1 MRAAT
6 KPADKKNLQ
15 ELVPLDALSEAR
27 FAEIAKKITIEEV
40 RKGRYLFRE
49 GDRDGYSMYLLEG
62 KINLIDGHRKVVG
75 EVEAGTDA
83 SRYPLANQ
91 QPRTASARAVT
102 RVVIAHIDSGLLDVF
117 LTWDQT
123 SSTEVTEIKADNDQD
138 WMTRM
143 LQSDAFA
150 RIPPALIQRLLMQME
165 PFPVHA
171 GDVVISEG
179 EAGDYFYTIGKGR
192 CAVTSRTAP
201 DGGDV
206 KLAELSDGDFFG
218 EGALVSESPR
228 NATVTMLTDGLLMR
242 LAKTDFVELLKN
254 TLVQNVSFD
263 DAVVMV
269 DEGAVWLDVRSPGE
283 YEAGSFED
291 SVNIPLVELR
301 GEMPELVFNVKY
313 VICCDTARRSS
324 SAAFI
329 LSHKGFEVYVLDG
342 GLNGLASGSVTPAG
356 LPAQAG
362 TAGQVDGGD
371 DIEQGADV
379 ISFNRN
385 PEIDTVGALASSAR
399 SVLESTIE
407 DTGTGVQPGF
417 DTSAGDPERSRLSMM
432 QQEEVDDLRN
442 ENLQLQQE
450 IGTLQDRE
458 HDLTGRLAGLH
469 QLEQELEVAH
479 QELSSLQQ
487 RVENGSDEAHLL
499 REQYAALQ
507 EEYTD
512 RVGRLEQELDQSRT
526 QLESLR
532 AEFAAGKQKQEQ
544 LEAEVESGQLSRQ
557 AGVEHLEA
565 ELVQA
570 RQRAESLQTE
580 LAGANGQVA
589 QLRSDAELSGQEQQ
603 RLTGELREELQQSHR
618 QIEVL
623 QGDVESLREA
633 RQATDEAAAAT
644 VAEQGDT
651 LERLQAELTQARA
664 QAESLQAELAG
675 ANGQAAQLRSDA
687 ESSGQEQQRLIGE
700 LREELQQSHRQIE
713 VLQGDVESLREARQA
728 TDEAAAATVAEQDG
742 MLERLQAEL
751 VQAREQAESLQ
762 AELAGANEQAAQ
774 LRSDAESSGQE
785 QQQLV
790 VQLRSELAQ
799 VRTDNDE
806 FERQLGEE
814 RSEAAGLR
822 HQLDELAA
830 QLEAEREQYRDN
842 SEQMQR
848 EAETAAAGKQEIE
861 RQLEALQQE
870 HRSDREQLASI
881 TVEYSD
887 VQSSLQ
893 LLRQENASLREEKRQ
908 LQSQQEEQ
916 AEQLANISQDTQ
928 MAEEVRDRLQQEWA
942 AERDALKEELAGRS
956 TQIDELRIRL
966 EQSQEALDRERERQE
981 DLQSSITKADERL
994 EQNELRYTEL
1004 QQEQALVADE
1014 YQAVLV
1020 ERDSLRE
1027 KVAETLQ
1034 SQTAQQ
1040 EEIEALNTRIASL
1053 TETSDEASRKL
1064 NEQLQD
1070 AQKHVAEASRQI
1082 DEQVAQVESLHRD
1095 LAETRE
1101 EKIRLEVETQ
1111 TLQQRME
1118 EMQQEVQQ
1126 LDGRSRA
1133 LDQQNQDALNKAYED
1148 LTRKNDTEK
1157 ELQGQIERLRKKLEQ
1172 TGEELLEAHNEAR
1185 ENTEHFREELNAE
1198 RRARAEE
1205 RAQLA
1210 ARQKELKEQLATIAH
1225 QHEAVLSTQEGVLA
1239 QVKDSA
1245 REEQSSRLQQAL
1257 LAHEQAEEQIAG
1269 LQNELARAHEET
1281 AQAVQ
1286 QDRER
1291 YQADLAL
1298 AREQKTEA
1306 DETVARI
1313 EAQLNQ
1319 LMQERDAALAEQQGI
1334 REQLNSLRAEVEV
1347 ARGLMG
1353 TDEDGRVAD
1362 PAEMQAELEEMKKNI
1377 KIAIRLRSEAEA
1389 QRDKSL
1395 KEMIELKRQYEKE
1408 GPAGARLHVP
1418 SLDEAEEK
1426 NPQTRSQSQPL
1437 AGRGAGTPGAKPN
1450 GKRPVF
1456 RYVVEWGNGGKRV
1469 WLGKAIGLGMAG
1481 IAALV
1486 FWLMLNSENPV
1497 IPETKPVARD
1507 VAVPALTAPNVP
1519 ADRAETA
1526 NEADRDNPAGMQADQ
1541 ESGNTEAVPESQTVA
1556 EDVPSQAQHALDIQD
1571 AQEVQ
1576 DVPEIPDVV
1585 AGRSFRDSLQGGSKG
1600 PLMVELPAA
1609 SYLMGSP
1616 GNSLNFE
1623 ERPQHRVDLG
1633 AFSISKHEVSFAEYD
1648 RFARA
1653 TGQRLP
1659 HDEGWGRGN
1668 QPVINVSW
1676 KNANAYVRWLSRQ
1689 TGRKYRL
1696 PTESEWEFAA
1706 RAGTTRDH
1714 WWDPDTESAPA
1725 NCFDCGSRWDG
1736 KRTTAVGSFPAN
1748 RFGLHDTAGNVQ
1760 EWTEDCYYPNYQD
1773 AARDGSA
1780 RQGRRCTQRVVRG
1793 GSYSSPVDSLRSAK
1807 RGQYDQD
1814 TRLDNL
1820 GFRVVRVE

>member
-1 MRAAT
+1 
-6 KPADKKNLQ
+6 L
-15 ELVPLDALSEAR
+15 
-27 FAEIAKKITIEEV
+27 
-40 RKGRYLFRE
+40 
-49 GDRDGYSMYLLEG
+49 
-62 KINLIDGHRKVVG
+62 
-75 EVEAGTDA
+75 
-83 SRYPLANQ
+83 
-91 QPRTASARAVT
+91 RT
-102 RVVIAHIDSGLLDVF
+102 
-117 LTWDQT
+117 
-123 SSTEVTEIKADNDQD
+123 
-138 WMTRM
+138 
-143 LQSDAFA
+143 
-150 RIPPALIQRLLMQME
+150 
-165 PFPVHA
+165 
-171 GDVVISEG
+171 
-179 EAGDYFYTIGKGR
+179 
-192 CAVTSRTAP
+192 
-201 DGGDV
+201 
-206 KLAELSDGDFFG
+206 
-218 EGALVSESPR
+218 
-228 NATVTMLTDGLLMR
+228 
-242 LAKTDFVELLKN
+242 
-254 TLVQNVSFD
+254 
-263 DAVVMV
+263 
-269 DEGAVWLDVRSPGE
+269 
-283 YEAGSFED
+283 
-291 SVNIPLVELR
+291 
-301 GEMPELVFNVKY
+301 
-313 VICCDTARRSS
+313 
-324 SAAFI
+324 
-329 LSHKGFEVYVLDG
+329 
-342 GLNGLASGSVTPAG
+342 
-356 LPAQAG
+356 
-362 TAGQVDGGD
+362 
-371 DIEQGADV
+371 
-379 ISFNRN
+379 
-385 PEIDTVGALASSAR
+385 
-399 SVLESTIE
+399 
-407 DTGTGVQPGF
+407 
-417 DTSAGDPERSRLSMM
+417 
-432 QQEEVDDLRN
+432 
-442 ENLQLQQE
+442 
-450 IGTLQDRE
+450 
-458 HDLTGRLAGLH
+458 
-469 QLEQELEVAH
+469 
-479 QELSSLQQ
+479 
-487 RVENGSDEAHLL
+487 
-499 REQYAALQ
+499 
-507 EEYTD
+507 
-512 RVGRLEQELDQSRT
+512 
-526 QLESLR
+526 
-532 AEFAAGKQKQEQ
+532 
-544 LEAEVESGQLSRQ
+544 
-557 AGVEHLEA
+557 
-565 ELVQA
+565 
-570 RQRAESLQTE
+570 
-580 LAGANGQVA
+580 
-589 QLRSDAELSGQEQQ
+589 
-603 RLTGELREELQQSHR
+603 
-618 QIEVL
+618 
-623 QGDVESLREA
+623 
-633 RQATDEAAAAT
+633 
-644 VAEQGDT
+644 
-651 LERLQAELTQARA
+651 
-664 QAESLQAELAG
+664 
-675 ANGQAAQLRSDA
+675 
-687 ESSGQEQQRLIGE
+687 
-700 LREELQQSHRQIE
+700 
-713 VLQGDVESLREARQA
+713 
-728 TDEAAAATVAEQDG
+728 
-742 MLERLQAEL
+742 
-751 VQAREQAESLQ
+751 
-762 AELAGANEQAAQ
+762 
-774 LRSDAESSGQE
+774 
-785 QQQLV
+785 
-790 VQLRSELAQ
+790 ELAQ

-814 RSEAAGLR
+814 RSEAAGLQR
-822 HQLDELAA
+822 QLDELAA

-848 EAETAAAGKQEIE
+848 EAGTVAAGKQEIE

-870 HRSDREQLASI
+870 HQSDRKQLASI

-893 LLRQENASLREEKRQ
+893 LLRQENASLREEKSQ

-966 EQSQEALDRERERQE
+966 EQSQEAHDREREHQE
-981 DLQSSITKADERL
+981 DLQSSITKADEQL

-1004 QQEQALVADE
+1004 QQEQALVADK

-1034 SQTAQQ
+1034 SQIAQQ
-1040 EEIEALNTRIASL
+1040 EEIEALNARIASL

-1070 AQKHVAEASRQI
+1070 AQKHVAEASRQF

-1118 EMQQEVQQ
+1118 EMQLEVQQ

-1157 ELQGQIERLRKKLEQ
+1157 EMQGQIERLRKKLEQ

-1210 ARQKELKEQLATIAH
+1210 ARQKELKDQLATIAH
-1225 QHEAVLSTQEGVLA
+1225 QHEEVLSTQEGVLA

-1286 QDRER
+1286 QERER

-1362 PAEMQAELEEMKKNI
+1362 PAEMQAELDEMKKNI

-1418 SLDEAEEK
+1418 SLDEVEEK
-1426 NPQTRSQSQPL
+1426 NPQTRSQSRPL
-1437 AGRGAGTPGAKPN
+1437 AGRGAGTPGANPN

-1456 RYVVEWGNGGKRV
+1456 RYVVEWDNGGMRV

-1486 FWLMLNSENPV
+1486 FWLMLNSENPL
-1497 IPETKPVARD
+1497 IFETNPVARD

-1585 AGRSFRDSLQGGSKG
+1585 AGRSFRDSLEGGGKG

-1706 RAGTTRDH
+1706 RAGATRDH

>member
-603 RLTGELREELQQSHR
+603 RLT
-618 QIEVL
+618 
-623 QGDVESLREA
+623 
-633 RQATDEAAAAT
+633 
-644 VAEQGDT
+644 
-651 LERLQAELTQARA
+651 
-664 QAESLQAELAG
+664 
-675 ANGQAAQLRSDA
+675 
-687 ESSGQEQQRLIGE
+687 GE